1 MGKPAFIQLGDVVEI
16 PILFEDRSV
25 LAIDKPAGWML
36 APDDWDRTG
45 RNLQLAITSS
55 IKGREF
61 WAKSRNLK
69 FLRFIHRL
77 DAETSGVLL
86 FAKSP
91 GAVPVYSR
99 LFESRQLQKTYLA
112 VVEGRPAMDEWRCGD
127 ALGPEPGQPGRMRI
141 DPQGKPAETRFKV
154 LQRSERTSLVE
165 ATPVTGR
172 THQIRVHLR
181 QSGHAVIGDSL
192 YGSVSSGSKVFP
204 LGLRAVALIYRDP
217 FSRRQV
223 FVRAPRE
230 AFMSA
235 FGFTLPRLKSS
246 APDDSLS
253 SE

>member
-1 MGKPAFIQLGDVVEI
+1 MAKPAFIQLGGAIEI
-16 PILFEDRSV
+16 PILFEDRSI

-91 GAVPVYSR
+91 GAVSVFSR

-112 VVEGRPAMDEWRCGD
+112 VVQGRPARDEWTCSESL
-127 ALGPEPGQPGRMRI
+127 APEPRHPGRMRV

-154 LQRSERTSLVE
+154 LQRAENTSLVE
-165 ATPVTGR
+165 ASPITGR
-172 THQIRVHLR
+172 THQIRR
-181 QSGHAVIGDSL
+181 Q
-192 YGSVSSGSKVFP
+192 
-204 LGLRAVALIYRDP
+204 LGPER
-217 FSRRQV
+217 
-223 FVRAPRE
+223 
-230 AFMSA
+230 
-235 FGFTLPRLKSS
+235 
-246 APDDSLS
+246 
-253 SE
+253 